1 MFYMMS
7 TLIHGARSVPAITRV
22 NFPQERE
29 KRQQCGETESEWAM
43 KNGKE
48 KTETVGVRHGLP
60 PFPPL
65 TLFPLFVSACLGL
78 PSLSL
83 SCISAA
89 QSDATVP
96 SKSAIATSRAC
107 SVSHTDTGVYTTY
120 EGSGGDCQGE
130 GERGVGGCNFWN
142 QRLSFFHLK
151 HTTNLTSLYVNK
163 LTSDSCCL

>member
-1 MFYMMS
+1 MCFSRARETVQIIQNTNDYITFQTPVTKTKPPPLQSSGVFFFSPPRQQKGNLLSVFTTWEWVALLFYMMS
-7 TLIHGARSVPAITRV
+7 TLIHGARSVPAFTRV

-65 TLFPLFVSACLGL
+65 TLFPLFVSACLGV

-83 SCISAA
+83 SLA
-89 QSDATVP
+89 
-96 SKSAIATSRAC
+96 SRQHKVMQLYRA
-107 SVSHTDTGVYTTY
+107 
-120 EGSGGDCQGE
+120 
-130 GERGVGGCNFWN
+130 
-142 QRLSFFHLK
+142 
-151 HTTNLTSLYVNK
+151 SLQ
-163 LTSDSCCL
+163 